1 MILKKKESPNNG
13 RIQTEM
19 KPTQKEAVYLTLSLS
34 WEEISMEPKKKKKNE
49 KGRKST
55 QATIAHSSNI
65 WQQIIMP
72 SLQLINSHLVIDI
85 NKGRVVFI
93 SATSKAAM
101 KTLEMLFLLP
111 LVSKATKP
119 NSSTSVQGNGIKAI
133 QLFKQDPVLTPAV
146 VANNHILFHPLAIYL
161 FDTRVAHRFLGSVAD
176 WIKWVSAWNG
186 RWLQIYLK

>member
-1 MILKKKESPNNG
+1 
-13 RIQTEM
+13 
-19 KPTQKEAVYLTLSLS
+19 
-34 WEEISMEPKKKKKNE
+34 
-49 KGRKST
+49 
-55 QATIAHSSNI
+55 
-65 WQQIIMP
+65 MP

-133 QLFKQDPVLTPAV
+133 QLFKQDPILTPAV

-176 WIKWVSAWNG
+176 WIK
-186 RWLQIYLK
+186 

>member
-1 MILKKKESPNNG
+1 
-13 RIQTEM
+13 
-19 KPTQKEAVYLTLSLS
+19 
-34 WEEISMEPKKKKKNE
+34 
-49 KGRKST
+49 
-55 QATIAHSSNI
+55 
-65 WQQIIMP
+65 
-72 SLQLINSHLVIDI
+72 
-85 NKGRVVFI
+85 
-93 SATSKAAM
+93 M